1 MGYIFV
7 TPDWFF
13 GYDIALELLF
23 VIIAGLVSF
32 YAWKIF
38 KVTGERNL
46 KLFSLAFL
54 FIAFSYVVQSVLN
67 ILVLAKFDDD
77 VAFFMNLRSV
87 YLFSLFAI
95 YLQAILF
102 LIGLLLLAYI
112 ALKIFSLQTFVL
124 LFILV
129 FTSLYFSPYKT
140 FMLYLLSTV
149 LLGFIVYYYL
159 NNYWNNRKA
168 TTLMVLIAMIFLFV
182 SNLSFIF
189 ATDIDSY
196 YVVGHL
202 LELAAYVLVLTNL
215 LVILRVGKQ
224 KHKNGKKTR

>member
-1 MGYIFV
+1 MASLFV
-7 TPDWFF
+7 EPSWFF
-13 GYDIALELLF
+13 GYDIVLELLF
-23 VIIAGLVSF
+23 VIIAGLVSY
-32 YAWKIF
+32 YAWKIY

-54 FIAFSYVVQSVLN
+54 FIMLSYVIQSVMN
-67 ILVLAKFDDD
+67 FIILAKFDDD
-77 VAFFMNLRSV
+77 MTLLMNLRSV
-87 YLFSLFAI
+87 YFFNLFAI
-95 YLQAILF
+95 YAQAILF

-129 FTSLYFSPYKT
+129 FTSLFFSPYKT

-149 LLGFIVYYYL
+149 LLAFIVYYYL

-168 TTLMVLIAMIFLFV
+168 STLMVLIAMICLFV

-189 ATDIDSY
+189 ATDEASY
-196 YVVGHL
+196 YVVGHI
-202 LELAAYVLVLTNL
+202 LELTAYVLVLVNL
-215 LVILRVGKQ
+215 LVIIRFGRQ
-224 KHKNGKKTR
+224 KLKNGKKTR